1 MSSISEHTRAVR
13 LCGSSDGIL
22 FCQFR
27 AGLCFARHMGIA
39 TLRPS
44 DRGFLGLRLTW
55 FRYRNDN
62 WRATLRTVW
71 HNSTLH
77 VRRTFR
83 LCRCR
88 GGSIHVKRGLLFTR
102 FQRANGFS
110 RDRQAVEKQDDRW
123 SLCAVGPCHLGNFS
137 VQRFLHRLPRQRIGR
152 IEADGRIGCNR
163 DNWSWG
169 VDLQNGWTIE

>member
-44 DRGFLGLRLTW
+44 DRRFLGLRLTW

-71 HNSTLH
+71 HNSSL
-77 VRRTFR
+77 RAWRTFR

-88 GGSIHVKRGLLFTR
+88 NGSIHLKRDLLFTGL
-102 FQRANGFS
+102 QCAYGFS
-110 RDRQAVEKQDDRW
+110 RNWQALEKQENRG
-123 SLCAVGPCHLGNFS
+123 SLLTIGPRHLRNLC
-137 VQRFLHRLPRQRIGR
+137 VQRFLHRLPRRRVER
-152 IEADGRIGCNR
+152 IEVDGRTGCNR
-163 DNWSWG
+163 DNESWG
-169 VDLQNGWTIE
+169 SGL